1 MRAHTASEPGLHSSG
16 HVTLSRWTVYGA
28 LSVMTVLAGWGAA
41 ATWFVVSRDDLVAAL
56 ISRQAQM
63 QYAYEDRLALMRTQV
78 DRISSRQL
86 LNQDTLEH
94 RVAQLV
100 ARQSELETRHA
111 LVAALADNAAPVL
124 SLTSHA
130 PQGRTGGNA
139 RAPELQA
146 RTTVVPKREEAA
158 RAVGG
163 PETPVA
169 LPLPGSGPARP
180 VPELMKPVS
189 DKPVPDKPVPDNA
202 PVEHLPLRSEAPTV
216 EKQAEKAGKPDVEAR
231 LHRTDRALREIETAQ
246 LQALG
251 RISADA
257 KRVAT
262 HLRSIVS
269 DVGLDA
275 ERIAPTS
282 PPGGMGGP
290 FVPMKLDAAGG
301 LFESLAMGAQDMV
314 GTAQRLRKVVGG
326 LPLARPINADA
337 DQTSG
342 FGYRLDPF
350 TRTPA
355 LHTGIDFRGEVGSPV
370 RATAPGRVV
379 SAEYNGGYGN
389 MVEIEHANG
398 LTTRFAHLSSMDV
411 EEGQRV
417 EIGTMIGR
425 VGSTGRSTGP
435 HLHYETR
442 LNGDPVDPIRF
453 LRAGQKLTRLP

>member
-1 MRAHTASEPGLHSSG
+1 
-16 HVTLSRWTVYGA
+16 VTLNKWTVYGT
-28 LSVMTVLAGWGAA
+28 LGVMTILAGWGAA

-56 ISRQAQM
+56 LTRQAQM

-100 ARQSELETRHA
+100 ARQAELETRHV

-124 SLTSHA
+124 NLSAA
-130 PQGRTGGNA
+130 PAAQAKA
-139 RAPELQA
+139 RGETRPPEAQT
-146 RTTVVPKREEAA
+146 RMTTIPKREDAS
-158 RAVGG
+158 RAIGG
-163 PETPVA
+163 PEAPVSV
-169 LPLPGSGPARP
+169 LPLSSGPA
-180 VPELMKPVS
+180 
-189 DKPVPDKPVPDNA
+189 KPVPDLSKPVPDNA
-202 PVEHLPLRSEAPTV
+202 AHEPEQFHPRSETPAP
-216 EKQAEKAGKPDVEAR
+216 AERQTGKAVAKPDVEAR
-231 LHRTDRALREIETAQ
+231 LRETDRALREIETAQ

-251 RISADA
+251 QMSTAA

-275 ERIAPTS
+275 ERIAPAA
-282 PPGGMGGP
+282 PQGGMGGP

-301 LFESLAMGAQDMV
+301 MFESLAMGAQDMI
-314 GTAQRLRKVVGG
+314 GTAQRLRKVVRG
-326 LPLARPINADA
+326 LPLARPIHADA

-355 LHTGIDFRGEVGSPV
+355 LHTGLDFRGEVGAPV

-389 MVEIEHANG
+389 MVEVEHANG
-398 LTTRFAHLSSMDV
+398 LTTRFAHLSSMEV

-417 EIGTMIGR
+417 EAGTLIGR

-442 LNGDPVDPIRF
+442 INGEPVDPTRF

>member
-1 MRAHTASEPGLHSSG
+1 MGARAASQPALHKSG
-16 HVTLSRWTVYGA
+16 HVTLSRWTVYGT
-28 LSVMTVLAGWGAA
+28 LGVMTILAGWGAA

-100 ARQSELETRHA
+100 ARQSELETRHV

-124 SLTSHA
+124 NLSPA
-130 PQGRTGGNA
+130 AAMQAKA
-139 RAPELQA
+139 RDGQTRDGQTREGQA
-146 RTTVVPKREEAA
+146 RMTTIPKREDAS
-158 RAVGG
+158 RAIGG
-163 PETPVA
+163 PEAPA
-169 LPLPGSGPARP
+169 LVPPLGTGPA
-180 VPELMKPVS
+180 
-189 DKPVPDKPVPDNA
+189 KPVPDLSKPMPDNA
-202 PVEHLPLRSEAPTV
+202 VRDVEPPAARKDASPPAERQADKPVA
-216 EKQAEKAGKPDVEAR
+216 KPDVEAR
-231 LHRTDRALREIETAQ
+231 LRETDRALREIETAQ

-251 RISADA
+251 RMSSEA

-275 ERIAPTS
+275 ERIAPAA
-282 PPGGMGGP
+282 PQGGMGGP

-301 LFESLAMGAQDMV
+301 MFESLAMGAQDMI
-314 GTAQRLRKVVGG
+314 GTAQRLRKVVRG
-326 LPLARPINADA
+326 LPLARPIHADA

-355 LHTGIDFRGEVGSPV
+355 LHTGLDFRGEVGAPV

-389 MVEIEHANG
+389 MVEVEHANG
-398 LTTRFAHLSSMDV
+398 LTTRFAHLSSMEV

-417 EIGTMIGR
+417 ETGTLIGR

-442 LNGDPVDPIRF
+442 INGEPVDPTRF

>member
-1 MRAHTASEPGLHSSG
+1 MGAHAPLEPGLRSSG
-16 HVTLSRWTVYGA
+16 HVTLSRWTIYGT
-28 LSVMTVLAGWGAA
+28 LGVMTVLAGWGAA

-100 ARQSELETRHA
+100 ARQAELETRHV
-111 LVAALADNAAPVL
+111 LVAALAENAAPVL
-124 SLTSHA
+124 NLPPAGGAQAKAGPRSPEA
-130 PQGRTGGNA
+130 PS
-139 RAPELQA
+139 

-163 PETPVA
+163 PEAPA
-169 LPLPGSGPARP
+169 GILPLGGGNG
-180 VPELMKPVS
+180 
-189 DKPVPDKPVPDNA
+189 KPVPDLSKPMPDSA
-202 PVEHLPLRSEAPTV
+202 EPGQVSLPVEVPVQGPSPTERHVERPLA
-216 EKQAEKAGKPDVEAR
+216 KPDVEAR
-231 LHRTDRALREIETAQ
+231 LKQTDRALREIETAQ

-251 RISADA
+251 RMSADA
-257 KRVAT
+257 KRVTT
-262 HLRSIVS
+262 HLRGIVN

-275 ERIAPTS
+275 DHIAPVQA
-282 PPGGMGGP
+282 PGGMGGP

-301 LFESLAMGAQDMV
+301 LFENLAMSAQDMI
-314 GTAQRLRKVVGG
+314 GTAQRLRRVVGG
-326 LPLARPINADA
+326 LPLARPIHADA

-350 TRTPA
+350 TRAPA
-355 LHTGIDFRGEVGSPV
+355 LHTGVDFRGEVGTPV

-411 EEGQRV
+411 EDGQRV
-417 EIGTMIGR
+417 VTGTLIGR

-442 LNGDPVDPIRF
+442 LNGEPVDPSRF